1 MNKPLLLLAA
11 LACSVHAQ
19 VKLPQYT
26 RQVLSNGVVIDLL
39 PRKGVPLV
47 TLRVLVKGGAE
58 SDPAGMAGLAN
69 VTAELIRRGTSS
81 RGAEQFADQIDALG
95 AQFNARVDAQS
106 TAIQTECLS
115 KVAPAALDLVADAVL
130 RPAFS
135 PEEVKKALAERAD
148 AVRALKDQPGAAV
161 TLYFR
166 SFFFGA
172 GHPYGQPPGGDE
184 TSLAR
189 ITREQIA
196 AYHQRMYLGKNLI
209 VIAAGDFDAAALSG
223 MLAKSFGAAPGGSAY
238 QGSADSRVAGAAEP
252 RLLLVNKPDATQT
265 YFNIGQAG
273 IRRTDPD
280 RVVVRVVNT
289 LFGGRFTSMLNDEL
303 RVNSGLTYGARSSFD
318 QNRLTGAF
326 EISTYTPTETTG
338 KAIDLALAVLNRLRE
353 KGLTEDQ
360 LASAKAY
367 IKGTFPSE
375 RLETSGQLAG
385 VIGDLELFGLG
396 RDDVDGFFSKVD
408 AVTVEQAN
416 TAIRS
421 RFGSESL
428 TFVLVGDAPKI
439 RESAKKYAQT
449 MVETDISKPG
459 FGN

>member
-1 MNKPLLLLAA
+1 MRMLAIAA
-11 LACSVHAQ
+11 LACALHAQ
-19 VKLPQYT
+19 TKLPPYT
-26 RQVLSNGVVIDLL
+26 RQTLPNGVVIGLL
-39 PRKGVPLV
+39 PRKDVPLL

-58 SDPAGMAGLAN
+58 SDPAGAAGLAN
-69 VTAELIRRGTSS
+69 VTAELLRRGTAS
-81 RGAEQFADQIDALG
+81 RSAERFADEIDALG
-95 AQFNARVDAQS
+95 AQFNTRVDAQS
-106 TAIQTECLS
+106 TAIQAEFLS

-135 PEEVKKALAERAD
+135 AGEVKKTLAEHAD
-148 AVRALKDQPGAAV
+148 AVRALKDQPGPAA

-166 SFFFGA
+166 SFFFGT
-172 GHPYGQPPGGDE
+172 GHPYAHPSSGDE

-196 AYHQRMYLGKNLI
+196 AYHQRMYVGGNLI
-209 VIAAGDFDAAALSG
+209 VIAAGDFDAAALSA
-223 MLAKSFGAAPGGSAY
+223 MLAKAFGAAPAGGAY
-238 QGSADSRVAGAAEP
+238 RWRAEQQPARASEP
-252 RLLLVNKPDATQT
+252 RLLLVNKPGATQT
-265 YFNIGQAG
+265 YFNIGHTG

-303 RVNSGLTYGARSSFD
+303 RVNSGLTYGAGSSFD
-318 QNRLTGAF
+318 QDRLTGAF
-326 EISTYTPTETTG
+326 RISSYTPAATTA
-338 KAIDLALAVLNRLRE
+338 KAIDLTLGVLNRLRE
-353 KGLTEDQ
+353 KGINAEQ

-367 IKGTFPSE
+367 IKGTFPTD
-375 RLETSGQLAG
+375 RLETSGQLAAA
-385 VIGDLELFGLG
+385 IGELELFGLG
-396 RDDVDGFFSKVD
+396 REDVDEFLANVD

-416 TAIRS
+416 AAIRR

-439 RESAKKYAQT
+439 REALKKYARD
-449 MVETDISKPG
+449 VAETEISKPG